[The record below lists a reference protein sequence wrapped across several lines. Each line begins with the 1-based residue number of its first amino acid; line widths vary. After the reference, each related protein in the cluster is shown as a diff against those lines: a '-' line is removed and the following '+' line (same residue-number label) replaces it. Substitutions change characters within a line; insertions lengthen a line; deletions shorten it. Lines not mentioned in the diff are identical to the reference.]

1 MSGMTVVAA
10 LLPHDDQRR
19 AGVDG
24 RTVRLLAAAAE
35 VFAERGFDGAGVA
48 EIARRAGVTTGA
60 IYGRY
65 AGKADLLVA
74 ALEAHTSD
82 EFDSLFADHSFQGRM
97 EDIISVAGGHLVDDD
112 ESPTGSALLAEAFMA
127 ARRHPEVAA
136 LMRTHVDDR
145 RARLATIIDLAKDG
159 GGIDPSLDT
168 EALVTFCHAVGFG
181 FLLHG
186 AIDSPMPDTTAW
198 QHLIGH
204 LVGALARS
212 GPGAQDLIST
222 PGPIHTSDPMADGP
236 PAGAPTSRRTTPPET
251 HPRSNDHG

>member
-1 MSGMTVVAA
+1 MSLAPPPVHTGGSTT
-10 LLPHDDQRR
+10 
-19 AGVDG
+19 AGVDA
-24 RTVRLLAAAAE
+24 RTARLLAAAAE

-65 AGKADLLVA
+65 AGKAELLLA

-82 EFDSLFADHSFQGRM
+82 EFDALFADHRFIGRM
-97 EDIISVAGGHLVDDD
+97 EDIISVAGANLVADD

-136 LMRTHVDDR
+136 LMRAHVDER
-145 RARLATIIDLAKDG
+145 AARLATIIDLAKAG

-168 EALVTFCHAVGFG
+168 DALVAFCHAVGFG

-186 AIDSPMPDTTAW
+186 AIDSPLPEPAAW
-198 QHLIGH
+198 QHLIRH
-204 LVGALARS
+204 LVAALATS
-212 GPGAQDLIST
+212 GPGLDHDLDLTTESTSAQEQQ
-222 PGPIHTSDPMADGP
+222 
-236 PAGAPTSRRTTPPET
+236 R
-251 HPRSNDHG
+251 

>member
-1 MSGMTVVAA
+1 M
-10 LLPHDDQRR
+10 
-19 AGVDG
+19 DG

-35 VFAERGFDGAGVA
+35 VFAERGFEGAGVA

-65 AGKADLLVA
+65 SGKADLLVA

-82 EFDSLFADHSFQGRM
+82 EFDSLFADHRFQGRM

-136 LMRTHVDDR
+136 LMRTHVDER

-168 EALVTFCHAVGFG
+168 DSLVTFCHAVGFG
-181 FLLHG
+181 FLLHN
-186 AIDSPMPDTTAW
+186 AIDSPMPDNTAW

-204 LVGALARS
+204 LVGALGRS
-212 GPGAQDLIST
+212 GPDSPQAIQAPAPST
-222 PGPIHTSDPMADGP
+222 EAP
-236 PAGAPTSRRTTPPET
+236 PTDAASTRPPDTRTTSPDT
-251 HPRSNDHG
+251 HPRSTDHG